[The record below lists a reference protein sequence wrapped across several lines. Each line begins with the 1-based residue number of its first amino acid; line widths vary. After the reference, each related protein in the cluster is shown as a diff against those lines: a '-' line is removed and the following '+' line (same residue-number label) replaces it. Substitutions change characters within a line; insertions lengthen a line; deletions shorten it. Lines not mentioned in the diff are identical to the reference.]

1 MLRNRAK
8 QNQTIQ
14 STNKGVEQQKLSYI
28 IGGNTK
34 WYGHFG
40 NVWWVSYEV
49 KIYLSN
55 TSQSPIPKKLLKINE
70 NLCLYKNLNMNVY
83 KGYIITKKEK
93 KERKW
98 SRSVVSDSCVA
109 HQAPLFMG
117 FSRQDYWSGLPFP
130 SPGDLP
136 KPGTEPRSP
145 ALQTG
150 ALPSEPPGKP
160 I

>member
-1 MLRNRAK
+1 MLKNRAK
-8 QNQTIQ
+8 QSQTIL
-14 STNKGVEQQKLSYI
+14 STNKDVEQQKLSYI
-28 IGGNTK
+28 SGGNTK

-55 TSQSPIPKKLLKINE
+55 ISQSPIPKKLLKINE
-70 NLCLYKNLNMNVY
+70 NLCLYKNLNTNVY
-83 KGYIITKKEK
+83 KGYIITKKE
-93 KERKW
+93 RKW
-98 SRSVVSDSCVA
+98 SRSFVSDSCVA

-117 FSRQDYWSGLPFP
+117 FSRQGYWSGLPFP
-130 SPGDLP
+130 FPGDLP
-136 KPGTEPRSP
+136 NPGTEPRSP